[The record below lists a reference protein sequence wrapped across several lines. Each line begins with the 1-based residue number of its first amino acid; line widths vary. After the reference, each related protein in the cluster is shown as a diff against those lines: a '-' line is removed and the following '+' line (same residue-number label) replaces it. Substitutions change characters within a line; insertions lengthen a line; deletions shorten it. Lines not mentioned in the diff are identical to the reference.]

1 MSTRV
6 FTGLGAV
13 AFKYYMLFQHQS
25 VVSEMQRE
33 EPSWLL
39 GASPGPY
46 INELSR
52 SVFMFLGRKIAFLG
66 LDCRTERMRDEVLS
80 QQSYDIV
87 FDRCRTE
94 IVKGETKHLIV
105 LLGVPIAYPRL
116 NFLENILT
124 SRVMDPIKALGR
136 TGLLGG
142 FINKFDGGVEIL
154 DDLDDHWTA
163 KHHKPERN
171 WFIQELQELA
181 ADKSVRITILGGDV
195 HLGAVGQFYTKKKLG
210 VPKDRDHRYMPNV
223 VSSAIVNTPP
233 PNIMGDVLN
242 KRNKIHHLDAETDED
257 MIPMFEQ
264 DVNGKPRNNLHLLPR
279 RNFCS
284 IREYI
289 PGSTPPA
296 SPSSER
302 QPTISQE
309 EPNDTRLYPPG
320 AMTRSSSANRRGLR
334 PGNLVRRL
342 SGASTKER
350 QQSVPR
356 GQTHSMDAYG
366 PNQPRND
373 TLLRGRDEESYFPLT
388 GICPTNA
395 FYQRPSDFS
404 EKAALRASAR
414 GGPNANV
421 EGDEFGHINLES
433 GLDISL
439 NMEVDQKDPA
449 GITKPYRLLVP
460 ALWYEGAPDVNT
472 ARFKSRGASMMQ
484 RLRGVSAHRAPSFD
498 ERSIESDESR
508 SSPESPEERPSRR
521 LDDRAL
527 SSRLQADRRVP
538 AAQAERRDHR
548 HGHDGPS
555 DGRGFNKEIGRSPP
569 RHRHPA
575 LAGTSGDKGHVA
587 PTQPPAEPHPSEL
600 PSDAIQGKRTWNI
613 FGRRRQPGA
622 DTVNGQEP
630 YDDYTETEA
639 SYSGS
644 EPDDEYYQQQGRR
657 PSMADRIFGRR
668 DEETLQTG
676 ERPVGQEEVVKKSGW
691 KIWR

>member
-1 MSTRV
+1 MVPMLIELQGYGSYPHHFMSTRV

-25 VVSEMQRE
+25 VVSETHRD
-33 EPSWLL
+33 EPSWVL

-52 SVFMFLGRKIAFLG
+52 SVFMFLGRKVALLG

-87 FDRCRTE
+87 FDRCRSE
-94 IVKGETKHLIV
+94 IIKGETKHLIV

-124 SRVMDPIKALGR
+124 SRVMDPIKAIGR

-181 ADKSVRITILGGDV
+181 ASKSVRITILGGDV

-264 DVNGKPRNNLHLLPR
+264 DVNGKARNNLHLLPK

-289 PGSTPPA
+289 PGSTPLP
-296 SPSSER
+296 SPGLEQPDNR
-302 QPTISQE
+302 Q
-309 EPNDTRLYPPG
+309 YPPG
-320 AMTRSSSANRRGLR
+320 SMARATSTNRGRFR

-342 SGASTKER
+342 SGASAKER
-350 QQSVPR
+350 QPVAAR
-356 GQTHSMDAYG
+356 GEVHSMEAYG
-366 PNQPRND
+366 PDETGDGAFQREND
-373 TLLRGRDEESYFPLT
+373 DGGSYFPQT
-388 GICPTNA
+388 NSRPTNH
-395 FYQRPSDFS
+395 FHRRPTNFS
-404 EKAALRASAR
+404 EKEALNASAK
-414 GGPNANV
+414 GGPDG
-421 EGDEFGHINLES
+421 EQSGHINLES

-439 NMEVDQKDPA
+439 HMEVDQKDPA
-449 GITKPYRLLVP
+449 GLTKPYRLLVP
-460 ALWYEGAPDVNT
+460 ALWYEGVADINT
-472 ARFKSRGASMMQ
+472 ARFKSRGASMID
-484 RLRGVSAHRAPSFD
+484 RLRGKSAHRSSSFD
-498 ERSIESDESR
+498 GHSSQSDNDR
-508 SSPESPEERPSRR
+508 SSSESHDERLPSRPN
-521 LDDRAL
+521 DRAL
-527 SSRLQADRRVP
+527 NSRLQTSGTRSRNLP
-538 AAQAERRDHR
+538 FS
-548 HGHDGPS
+548 HDGPS
-555 DGRGFNKEIGRSPP
+555 DAGGFHKEIGPP
-569 RHRHPA
+569 PARHLHPA
-575 LAGTSGDKGHVA
+575 VASTKHDKA
-587 PTQPPAEPHPSEL
+587 QEASIQSPIEPHPSE
-600 PSDAIQGKRTWNI
+600 PPTREKRSWNP
-613 FGRRRQPGA
+613 FGRKQ
-622 DTVNGQEP
+622 QHEP
-630 YDDYTETEA
+630 DANDR
-639 SYSGS
+639 G
-644 EPDDEYYQQQGRR
+644 PDDEYTESEGSYTESELDDGYHQQQPRGRR
-657 PSMADRIFGRR
+657 PSIADRIFGRSGTQGNEDR
-668 DEETLQTG
+668 PRVEELRQEDTSK
-676 ERPVGQEEVVKKSGW
+676 RPGW